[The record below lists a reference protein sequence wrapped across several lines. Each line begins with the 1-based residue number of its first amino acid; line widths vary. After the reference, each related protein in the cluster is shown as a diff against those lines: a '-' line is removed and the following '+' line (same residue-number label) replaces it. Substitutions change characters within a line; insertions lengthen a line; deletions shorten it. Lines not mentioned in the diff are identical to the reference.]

1 MKNTLNLKID
11 DYIYFE
17 INENSKGK
25 ITPVLSTFIF
35 TGENDTPFFQ
45 REVTF
50 DSLLNEFIESSSIP
64 TEPEHSLKEK
74 YHNDIM
80 KGLEAL
86 EKSIKKAKARVKK
99 MPWVKIS
106 K

>member
-1 MKNTLNLKID
+1 MANLKID
-11 DYIYFE
+11 DYVFFQ

-25 ITPVLSTFIF
+25 NTPVISTVLFS
-35 TGENDTPFFQ
+35 GEGDTPFHEK
-45 REVTF
+45 EVTF

-64 TEPEHSLKEK
+64 TKPEHTLKAK
-74 YHNDIM
+74 YHDDIM
-80 KGLEAL
+80 AGLEAL

-99 MPWVKIS
+99 MPWVKTY